1 MTKNNTDLFQNAIE
15 LYLTW
20 LELDKGLSK
29 NTVKS
34 YHYDI
39 SQFLKFIF
47 KKKLKN
53 WESVQCGHFD
63 AWLNQLGAEGLSKQS
78 QSRKFTS
85 IRSFSIFLYNEC
97 IIKKNFSEL
106 SYRPKLDKKLPI
118 TLEINEI
125 TKLINVAKSGK
136 IYGPRDYCI
145 IELMYSAGLRVS
157 ELCFLK
163 IEHLNI
169 KEGIIR
175 VFGKG
180 SKERIV
186 PLGINAK
193 QALDTYL
200 VCSRPS
206 FVNTNTDTTVFLS
219 RLGKGLSR
227 KTIWYMIK
235 RYSEKALIKK
245 IINPHTMRHSFATHL
260 LEGGAD
266 LRSIQDLLGHA
277 DISTT
282 QIYTNMQKTRLQ
294 EEHSINHP
302 RKLKG
307 NGLP

>member
-34 YHYDI
+34 YHSDI
-39 SQFLKFIF
+39 SQFLKFLF

-53 WESVQCGHFD
+53 WDSVQSSHFD

-85 IRSFSIFLYNEC
+85 IRSFSKFLLSER
-97 IIKKNFSEL
+97 IIKKDFSEL

-118 TLEINEI
+118 TLEINEM
-125 TKLINVAKSGK
+125 TQLINVAKSDT
-136 IYGPRDYCI
+136 IYGLRDYCI

-163 IEHLNI
+163 IEHMNI
-169 KEGIIR
+169 EDGILR

-186 PLGINAK
+186 PLGENAK
-193 QALDTYL
+193 RALDAYL
-200 VCSRPS
+200 VRSRPS
-206 FVNTNTDTTVFLS
+206 FVNTNTDTTIFLS
-219 RLGKGLSR
+219 RMGRALSR

-245 IINPHTMRHSFATHL
+245 AIKPHTMRHSFATHL

-282 QIYTNMQKTRLQ
+282 QIYTNMQKARLQ
-294 EEHSINHP
+294 EEHSAHHP
-302 RKLKG
+302 R
-307 NGLP
+307 N

>member
-29 NTVKS
+29 NTVKG
-34 YHYDI
+34 YHSDI
-39 SQFLKFIF
+39 SQFLKFLF

-53 WESVQCGHFD
+53 WDSVQSSHFD

-85 IRSFSIFLYNEC
+85 IRSFSKFLLSER
-97 IIKKNFSEL
+97 IIKKDFSEL

-118 TLEINEI
+118 TLEINEM
-125 TKLINVAKSGK
+125 TQLINVAKSDT
-136 IYGPRDYCI
+136 IYGLRDYCI

-163 IEHLNI
+163 IEHMNI
-169 KEGIIR
+169 EDGILR

-186 PLGINAK
+186 PLGENAK
-193 QALDTYL
+193 RALDAYL
-200 VCSRPS
+200 VRSRPS
-206 FVNTNTDTTVFLS
+206 FMNTNTDTTIFLS
-219 RLGKGLSR
+219 RMGKGLSR

-245 IINPHTMRHSFATHL
+245 AIKPHTMRHSFATHL

-266 LRSIQDLLGHA
+266 LRSIQDLLGHT

-282 QIYTNMQKTRLQ
+282 QIYTNMQKL
-294 EEHSINHP
+294 
-302 RKLKG
+302 
-307 NGLP
+307 

>member
-34 YHYDI
+34 YHSDI
-39 SQFLKFIF
+39 SQFLKFLF

-53 WESVQCGHFD
+53 WDSVQSSHFD

-85 IRSFSIFLYNEC
+85 IRSFSKFLLSER
-97 IIKKNFSEL
+97 IIKKDFSEL

-118 TLEINEI
+118 TLEINEM
-125 TKLINVAKSGK
+125 TQLINVAKSDT
-136 IYGPRDYCI
+136 IYGLRDYCI

-163 IEHLNI
+163 IEHMNI
-169 KEGIIR
+169 EDGILR

-186 PLGINAK
+186 PLGENAK
-193 QALDTYL
+193 RALDAYL
-200 VCSRPS
+200 VRSRPS
-206 FVNTNTDTTVFLS
+206 FVNTNTDTTIFLS
-219 RLGKGLSR
+219 RMGKGLSR

-245 IINPHTMRHSFATHL
+245 AIKPHTMRHSFATHL

-282 QIYTNMQKTRLQ
+282 QIYTNMQKARLQ
-294 EEHSINHP
+294 EEHSVHHP
-302 RKLKG
+302 R
-307 NGLP
+307 N

>member
-34 YHYDI
+34 YHSDI
-39 SQFLKFIF
+39 SQFLKFLF

-53 WESVQCGHFD
+53 WDSVQSSHFD

-85 IRSFSIFLYNEC
+85 IRSFSKFLLSER
-97 IIKKNFSEL
+97 IIKKDFSEL
-106 SYRPKLDKKLPI
+106 SYRPILDKKLPI
-118 TLEINEI
+118 TLEINEM
-125 TKLINVAKSGK
+125 TQLINVAKSDT
-136 IYGPRDYCI
+136 IYGLRDYCI

-163 IEHLNI
+163 IEHMNI
-169 KEGIIR
+169 EDGILR

-186 PLGINAK
+186 PLGENAK
-193 QALDTYL
+193 RALDAYL
-200 VCSRPS
+200 VRSRPS
-206 FVNTNTDTTVFLS
+206 FVNTNTDTTIFLS
-219 RLGKGLSR
+219 RMGKGLSR

-245 IINPHTMRHSFATHL
+245 AIKPHTMRHSFATHL

-282 QIYTNMQKTRLQ
+282 QIYTNMQKARLQ
-294 EEHSINHP
+294 EEHSIHHP
-302 RKLKG
+302 R
-307 NGLP
+307 N

>member
-34 YHYDI
+34 YHSDI
-39 SQFLKFIF
+39 SQFLKFLF

-53 WESVQCGHFD
+53 WDSVQSSHFD

-85 IRSFSIFLYNEC
+85 IRSFSKFLLSER
-97 IIKKNFSEL
+97 IIKKDFSEL

-118 TLEINEI
+118 TLEINEM
-125 TKLINVAKSGK
+125 TQLINVAKSDT
-136 IYGPRDYCI
+136 IYGLRDYCI

-163 IEHLNI
+163 IEHMNI
-169 KEGIIR
+169 EDGILR

-186 PLGINAK
+186 PLGENAK
-193 QALDTYL
+193 RALDAYL
-200 VCSRPS
+200 VRSRPS
-206 FVNTNTDTTVFLS
+206 FVNTNTDTTIFLS
-219 RLGKGLSR
+219 RMGKALSR

-245 IINPHTMRHSFATHL
+245 AIKPHTMRHSFATHL

-282 QIYTNMQKTRLQ
+282 QIYTNMLKARLQ
-294 EEHSINHP
+294 EEHSIHHP
-302 RKLKG
+302 R
-307 NGLP
+307 N

>member
-34 YHYDI
+34 YHSDI
-39 SQFLKFIF
+39 SQFLKFLF

-53 WESVQCGHFD
+53 WDSVQSSHFD

-85 IRSFSIFLYNEC
+85 IRSFSKFLLSER
-97 IIKKNFSEL
+97 IIKKDFSEL
-106 SYRPKLDKKLPI
+106 SYRPILDKKLPI
-118 TLEINEI
+118 TLEINEM
-125 TKLINVAKSGK
+125 TQLINVAKSDT
-136 IYGPRDYCI
+136 IYGLRDYCI

-163 IEHLNI
+163 IEHMNI
-169 KEGIIR
+169 EDGILR

-186 PLGINAK
+186 PLGENAK
-193 QALDTYL
+193 RALDAYL
-200 VCSRPS
+200 VRSRPS
-206 FVNTNTDTTVFLS
+206 FVNTNTDTTIFLS
-219 RLGKGLSR
+219 RMGKALSR

-245 IINPHTMRHSFATHL
+245 AIKPHTMRHSFATHL

-282 QIYTNMQKTRLQ
+282 QIYTNMQKARLQ
-294 EEHSINHP
+294 EEHSIHHP
-302 RKLKG
+302 R
-307 NGLP
+307 N

>member
-34 YHYDI
+34 YHSDI
-39 SQFLKFIF
+39 SQFLKFLF

-53 WESVQCGHFD
+53 WDSVQSSHFD

-85 IRSFSIFLYNEC
+85 IRSFSKFLLSER
-97 IIKKNFSEL
+97 IIKKDFSEL
-106 SYRPKLDKKLPI
+106 SYRPKLDMKLPI
-118 TLEINEI
+118 TLEINEM
-125 TKLINVAKSGK
+125 TQLINVAKSDT
-136 IYGPRDYCI
+136 IYGLRDYCI

-163 IEHLNI
+163 IEHMNI
-169 KEGIIR
+169 EDGILR

-186 PLGINAK
+186 PLGENAK
-193 QALDTYL
+193 RALDAYL
-200 VCSRPS
+200 VRSRPS
-206 FVNTNTDTTVFLS
+206 FVNTNTDTTIFLS
-219 RLGKGLSR
+219 RMGKGLSR

-245 IINPHTMRHSFATHL
+245 AIKPHTMRHSFATHL

-282 QIYTNMQKTRLQ
+282 QIYTNMQKARLQ
-294 EEHSINHP
+294 EEHSIHHP
-302 RKLKG
+302 R
-307 NGLP
+307 N

>member
-34 YHYDI
+34 YHSDI
-39 SQFLKFIF
+39 SQFLKFLF

-53 WESVQCGHFD
+53 WDSVQSNHFD

-85 IRSFSIFLYNEC
+85 IRSFSKFLLSER
-97 IIKKNFSEL
+97 IIKKDFSEL

-118 TLEINEI
+118 TLEINEM
-125 TKLINVAKSGK
+125 TQLINVAKSDT
-136 IYGPRDYCI
+136 IYGLRDYCI

-163 IEHLNI
+163 IEHMNI
-169 KEGIIR
+169 EDGILR

-186 PLGINAK
+186 PLGENAK
-193 QALDTYL
+193 RALDAYL
-200 VCSRPS
+200 VRSRPS
-206 FVNTNTDTTVFLS
+206 FVNTNTDTTIFLS
-219 RLGKGLSR
+219 RMGKGLSR

-245 IINPHTMRHSFATHL
+245 AIKPHTMRHSFATHL

-282 QIYTNMQKTRLQ
+282 QIYTNMQKARLQ
-294 EEHSINHP
+294 EEHSIHHP
-302 RKLKG
+302 R
-307 NGLP
+307 N

>member
-34 YHYDI
+34 YHSDI
-39 SQFLKFIF
+39 SQFLKFLF

-53 WESVQCGHFD
+53 WDSVQSSHFD

-85 IRSFSIFLYNEC
+85 IRSFSKFLLSER
-97 IIKKNFSEL
+97 IIKKDFSEL

-118 TLEINEI
+118 TLEINEMI
-125 TKLINVAKSGK
+125 QLINAAKADT
-136 IYGPRDYCI
+136 IYGLRDYCI

-163 IEHLNI
+163 IEHMNI
-169 KEGIIR
+169 EDGILR

-186 PLGINAK
+186 PLGENAK
-193 QALDTYL
+193 RALDAYL
-200 VCSRPS
+200 VRSRPS
-206 FVNTNTDTTVFLS
+206 FVNTNTDTTIFLS
-219 RLGKGLSR
+219 RMGKGLSR

-235 RYSEKALIKK
+235 RYSKKALIKK
-245 IINPHTMRHSFATHL
+245 AIKPHTMRHSFATHL

-282 QIYTNMQKTRLQ
+282 QIYTNMQKARLQ
-294 EEHSINHP
+294 EEHSVHHP
-302 RKLKG
+302 R
-307 NGLP
+307 N

>member
-1 MTKNNTDLFQNAIE
+1 LSKNTTDLFQNAIE

-29 NTVKS
+29 HTVKS
-34 YHYDI
+34 YHSDI
-39 SQFLKFIF
+39 SQFLKFIVSRQI
-47 KKKLKN
+47 KS
-53 WESVQCGHFD
+53 WDSVENTHFD
-63 AWLNQLGAEGLSKQS
+63 AWLNELGAKQLSKQS

-85 IRSFSIFLYNEC
+85 IRSFCKFLIAER
-97 IIKKNFSEL
+97 IINKDFSEL
-106 SYRPKLDKKLPI
+106 SYRPKLDKKLPLS
-118 TLEINEI
+118 LEVAEMNQ
-125 TKLINVAKSGK
+125 LINAAKSDTT
-136 IYGPRDYCI
+136 YGLRDYCI

-163 IEHLNI
+163 IEHINI
-169 KEGIIR
+169 EAGILR

-186 PLGINAK
+186 PLGGNASK
-193 QALDTYL
+193 ALDAYL
-200 VCSRPS
+200 VRSRPS
-206 FVNTNTDTTVFLS
+206 FVNANTDTALFLS

-227 KTIWYMIK
+227 KTIWHMIK

-245 IINPHTMRHSFATHL
+245 VIKPHTLRHSFATHL

-282 QIYTNMQKTRLQ
+282 QIYTSMQKARLQ
-294 EEHSINHP
+294 EEHAIHHP
-302 RKLKG
+302 RK
-307 NGLP
+307 

>member
-34 YHYDI
+34 YHSDI
-39 SQFLKFIF
+39 SQFLKFLF

-53 WESVQCGHFD
+53 WDSVQSSHFD

-85 IRSFSIFLYNEC
+85 IRSFSKFLLSER
-97 IIKKNFSEL
+97 IIKKDFSEL
-106 SYRPKLDKKLPI
+106 SYRPILDKKLPI
-118 TLEINEI
+118 TLEINEM
-125 TKLINVAKSGK
+125 TQLINVAKSDT
-136 IYGPRDYCI
+136 IYGLRDYCI

-163 IEHLNI
+163 IEHMNI
-169 KEGIIR
+169 EDRILR

-186 PLGINAK
+186 PLGENAK
-193 QALDTYL
+193 RALDAYL
-200 VCSRPS
+200 VRSRPS
-206 FVNTNTDTTVFLS
+206 FVNTNTDTTIFLS
-219 RLGKGLSR
+219 RMGKALSR

-245 IINPHTMRHSFATHL
+245 AIKPHTMRHSFATHL

-282 QIYTNMQKTRLQ
+282 QIYTNMQKARLQ
-294 EEHSINHP
+294 EEHSIHHP
-302 RKLKG
+302 R
-307 NGLP
+307 N

>member
-34 YHYDI
+34 YHSDI
-39 SQFLKFIF
+39 SQFLKFLF

-53 WESVQCGHFD
+53 WDSVQSSHFD
-63 AWLNQLGAEGLSKQS
+63 AWLNQLGAERLSKQS

-85 IRSFSIFLYNEC
+85 IRSFSKFLLSER
-97 IIKKNFSEL
+97 IIKKDFSEL

-118 TLEINEI
+118 TLEINEM
-125 TKLINVAKSGK
+125 TQLINVAKSDT
-136 IYGPRDYCI
+136 IYGLRDYCI

-163 IEHLNI
+163 IEHMNI
-169 KEGIIR
+169 EDGILR

-186 PLGINAK
+186 PLGENAK
-193 QALDTYL
+193 RALDAYL
-200 VCSRPS
+200 VRSRPS
-206 FVNTNTDTTVFLS
+206 FVNTNTDTTIFLS
-219 RLGKGLSR
+219 RMGRALSR

-245 IINPHTMRHSFATHL
+245 AIKPHTMRHSFATHL

-282 QIYTNMQKTRLQ
+282 QIYTNMQKARLQ
-294 EEHSINHP
+294 EEHSIHHP
-302 RKLKG
+302 R
-307 NGLP
+307 N

>member
-1 MTKNNTDLFQNAIE
+1 MTENNTDLFQNAIE

-34 YHYDI
+34 YHSDI
-39 SQFLKFIF
+39 SQFLKFLF
-47 KKKLKN
+47 KKKLNN
-53 WESVQCGHFD
+53 WDSAQNSHFD

-85 IRSFSIFLYNEC
+85 IRSFSKFLLSER
-97 IIKKNFSEL
+97 IIKKDFSEL

-118 TLEINEI
+118 TLEINEMI
-125 TKLINVAKSGK
+125 QLINAAKSDT
-136 IYGPRDYCI
+136 IYGLRDYCI

-163 IEHLNI
+163 IEHMNI
-169 KEGIIR
+169 EDGILR

-186 PLGINAK
+186 PLGENAK
-193 QALDTYL
+193 RALDAYL
-200 VCSRPS
+200 VRSRPS
-206 FVNTNTDTTVFLS
+206 FVNTDTDTTIFLS
-219 RLGKGLSR
+219 RMGKGLSR

-235 RYSEKALIKK
+235 RYSKKALIKK
-245 IINPHTMRHSFATHL
+245 AIKPHTMRHSFATHL

-282 QIYTNMQKTRLQ
+282 QIYTNMQKARLQ
-294 EEHSINHP
+294 EEHSIHHP
-302 RKLKG
+302 R
-307 NGLP
+307 N

>member
-34 YHYDI
+34 YHSDI
-39 SQFLKFIF
+39 SQFLKFLF

-53 WESVQCGHFD
+53 WDSVQSSHFD

-85 IRSFSIFLYNEC
+85 IRSFSKFLLSER
-97 IIKKNFSEL
+97 IIKKDFSEL

-118 TLEINEI
+118 TLEINEM
-125 TKLINVAKSGK
+125 TQLINVAKSDT
-136 IYGPRDYCI
+136 IYGLRDYCI

-163 IEHLNI
+163 IEHMNI
-169 KEGIIR
+169 EDGILR

-186 PLGINAK
+186 PLGENAK
-193 QALDTYL
+193 RALDAYL
-200 VCSRPS
+200 VRSRPS
-206 FVNTNTDTTVFLS
+206 FVNTNTDTTIFLS
-219 RLGKGLSR
+219 RMGKALSR

-245 IINPHTMRHSFATHL
+245 AIKPHTMRHSFATHL

-282 QIYTNMQKTRLQ
+282 QIYTNMQKARLQ
-294 EEHSINHP
+294 EEHSIHHP
-302 RKLKG
+302 R
-307 NGLP
+307 N

>member
-34 YHYDI
+34 YHSDI
-39 SQFLKFIF
+39 SQFLKFLF

-53 WESVQCGHFD
+53 WDSVQSSHFD
-63 AWLNQLGAEGLSKQS
+63 AWLNQLGAERLSKQS

-85 IRSFSIFLYNEC
+85 IRSFSKFLLSER
-97 IIKKNFSEL
+97 IIKKDFSEL

-118 TLEINEI
+118 TLEINEM
-125 TKLINVAKSGK
+125 TQLINVAKSDT
-136 IYGPRDYCI
+136 IYGLRDYCI

-163 IEHLNI
+163 IEHMNI
-169 KEGIIR
+169 EDGILR

-186 PLGINAK
+186 PLGENAK
-193 QALDTYL
+193 RALDAYL
-200 VCSRPS
+200 VRSRPS
-206 FVNTNTDTTVFLS
+206 FVNTNTDTTIFLS
-219 RLGKGLSR
+219 RMGRALSR

-245 IINPHTMRHSFATHL
+245 AIKPHTMRHSFATHL

-282 QIYTNMQKTRLQ
+282 QIYTNMQKARLQ
-294 EEHSINHP
+294 EEHTIHHP
-302 RKLKG
+302 R
-307 NGLP
+307 N

>member
-34 YHYDI
+34 YHSDI
-39 SQFLKFIF
+39 SQFLKFLF

-53 WESVQCGHFD
+53 WDSVQSSHFD

-85 IRSFSIFLYNEC
+85 IRSFSKFLLSER
-97 IIKKNFSEL
+97 IIKKDFSEL

-118 TLEINEI
+118 TLEINEM
-125 TKLINVAKSGK
+125 TQLINVAKSDT
-136 IYGPRDYCI
+136 IYGLRDYCI

-163 IEHLNI
+163 IEHMNI
-169 KEGIIR
+169 EDGILR

-186 PLGINAK
+186 PLGENAK
-193 QALDTYL
+193 RALDAYL
-200 VCSRPS
+200 VRSRPS
-206 FVNTNTDTTVFLS
+206 FVNTNTDTTIFLS
-219 RLGKGLSR
+219 RMGKGLSR

-245 IINPHTMRHSFATHL
+245 AIKPHTMRHSFATHL

-282 QIYTNMQKTRLQ
+282 QIYTNMRKARLQ
-294 EEHSINHP
+294 EEHSIHHP
-302 RKLKG
+302 R
-307 NGLP
+307 N

>member
-1 MTKNNTDLFQNAIE
+1 MTENNTDLFQNAIE

-34 YHYDI
+34 YHSDI
-39 SQFLKFIF
+39 SQFLKFLF

-53 WESVQCGHFD
+53 WDSVQSSHFD
-63 AWLNQLGAEGLSKQS
+63 AWLNQFGAEGLSKQS

-85 IRSFSIFLYNEC
+85 IRSFSKFLLNER
-97 IIKKNFSEL
+97 IIKKDFSEL

-118 TLEINEI
+118 TLEINEM
-125 TKLINVAKSGK
+125 TQLINVAKSDT
-136 IYGPRDYCI
+136 IYGLRDYCI

-163 IEHLNI
+163 IEHMNI
-169 KEGIIR
+169 EDGILR

-186 PLGINAK
+186 PLGENAK
-193 QALDTYL
+193 RALDAYL
-200 VCSRPS
+200 VRSRPS
-206 FVNTNTDTTVFLS
+206 FVNTNTDTTIFLS
-219 RLGKGLSR
+219 RMGKGLSR

-245 IINPHTMRHSFATHL
+245 AIKPHTMRHSFATHL

-282 QIYTNMQKTRLQ
+282 QIYTNMQKARLQ
-294 EEHSINHP
+294 EEHSIHHP
-302 RKLKG
+302 R
-307 NGLP
+307 N

>member
-1 MTKNNTDLFQNAIE
+1 LTKNNTDLFQNAIE

-34 YHYDI
+34 YHSDI
-39 SQFLKFIF
+39 SQFLKFLF

-53 WESVQCGHFD
+53 WDSVQSSHFD

-85 IRSFSIFLYNEC
+85 IRSFSKFLLSER
-97 IIKKNFSEL
+97 IIKKDFSEL

-118 TLEINEI
+118 TLEINEM
-125 TKLINVAKSGK
+125 TQLINVAKSDT
-136 IYGPRDYCI
+136 IYGLRDYCI

-163 IEHLNI
+163 IEHMNI
-169 KEGIIR
+169 EDGILR

-186 PLGINAK
+186 PLGENAK
-193 QALDTYL
+193 RALDAYL
-200 VCSRPS
+200 VRSRPS
-206 FVNTNTDTTVFLS
+206 FVNTNTDTTIFLS
-219 RLGKGLSR
+219 RMGKALSR

-245 IINPHTMRHSFATHL
+245 AIKPHTMRHSFATHL

-282 QIYTNMQKTRLQ
+282 QIYTNMQKARLQ
-294 EEHSINHP
+294 EEHSVHHP
-302 RKLKG
+302 R
-307 NGLP
+307 N

>member
-1 MTKNNTDLFQNAIE
+1 LTKNNTDLFQNAIE

-34 YHYDI
+34 YHSDI
-39 SQFLKFIF
+39 SQFLKFLF

-53 WESVQCGHFD
+53 WDSVQSSHFD

-85 IRSFSIFLYNEC
+85 IRSFSKFLLSER
-97 IIKKNFSEL
+97 IIKKDFSEL

-118 TLEINEI
+118 TLEINEM
-125 TKLINVAKSGK
+125 TQLINVAKSDT
-136 IYGPRDYCI
+136 IYGLRDYCI

-163 IEHLNI
+163 IEHMNI
-169 KEGIIR
+169 EDGILR

-186 PLGINAK
+186 PLGENAK
-193 QALDTYL
+193 RALDAYL
-200 VCSRPS
+200 VRSRPS
-206 FVNTNTDTTVFLS
+206 FVNTNTDTTIFLS
-219 RLGKGLSR
+219 RMGKGLSR

-245 IINPHTMRHSFATHL
+245 AIKPHTMRHSFATHL

-282 QIYTNMQKTRLQ
+282 QIYTNMQKARLQ
-294 EEHSINHP
+294 EEHSVHHP
-302 RKLKG
+302 R
-307 NGLP
+307 N

>member
-34 YHYDI
+34 YHSDI
-39 SQFLKFIF
+39 SQFLKFLF

-53 WESVQCGHFD
+53 WDSIQSSHFD
-63 AWLNQLGAEGLSKQS
+63 AWLNQLGAERLSKQS

-85 IRSFSIFLYNEC
+85 IRSFSKFLLSER
-97 IIKKNFSEL
+97 IIKKDFSEL

-118 TLEINEI
+118 TLEINEM
-125 TKLINVAKSGK
+125 TQLINVAKSDT
-136 IYGPRDYCI
+136 IYGLRDYCI

-163 IEHLNI
+163 IEHMNI
-169 KEGIIR
+169 EDGILR

-186 PLGINAK
+186 PLGENAK
-193 QALDTYL
+193 RALDAYL
-200 VCSRPS
+200 VRSRPS
-206 FVNTNTDTTVFLS
+206 FVNTNTDTTIFLS
-219 RLGKGLSR
+219 RMGKGLSR

-245 IINPHTMRHSFATHL
+245 AIKPHTMRHSFATHL

-282 QIYTNMQKTRLQ
+282 QIYTNMQKARLQ
-294 EEHSINHP
+294 EEHSIHHP
-302 RKLKG
+302 R
-307 NGLP
+307 N

>member
-34 YHYDI
+34 YHSDI
-39 SQFLKFIF
+39 SQFLKFLF

-53 WESVQCGHFD
+53 WDSVQSSHFD
-63 AWLNQLGAEGLSKQS
+63 AWLNQLGAERLSKQS

-85 IRSFSIFLYNEC
+85 IRSFSKFLLSER
-97 IIKKNFSEL
+97 IIKKDFSEL
-106 SYRPKLDKKLPI
+106 SYRPILDKKLPI
-118 TLEINEI
+118 TLEINEM
-125 TKLINVAKSGK
+125 TQLINVAKSDT
-136 IYGPRDYCI
+136 IYGLRDYCI

-163 IEHLNI
+163 IEHMNI
-169 KEGIIR
+169 EDGILR

-186 PLGINAK
+186 PLGENAK
-193 QALDTYL
+193 RALDAYL
-200 VCSRPS
+200 VRSRPS
-206 FVNTNTDTTVFLS
+206 FVNTNTDTTIFLS
-219 RLGKGLSR
+219 RMGKGLSR

-245 IINPHTMRHSFATHL
+245 AIKPHTMRHSFATHL

-282 QIYTNMQKTRLQ
+282 QIYTNMQKARLQ
-294 EEHSINHP
+294 EEHSIHHP
-302 RKLKG
+302 R
-307 NGLP
+307 N

>member
-1 MTKNNTDLFQNAIE
+1 LTKNNTDLFQNAIE

-34 YHYDI
+34 YHSDI
-39 SQFLKFIF
+39 SQFLKFLF
-47 KKKLKN
+47 KKKIKN
-53 WESVQCGHFD
+53 WDSVQSSHFD
-63 AWLNQLGAEGLSKQS
+63 SWLNQLGAEGLSKQS

-85 IRSFSIFLYNEC
+85 IRSFSKFLLSER
-97 IIKKNFSEL
+97 IIKKDFSEL

-118 TLEINEI
+118 TLEINEM
-125 TKLINVAKSGK
+125 TQLINVAKSDT
-136 IYGPRDYCI
+136 IYGLRDYCI

-163 IEHLNI
+163 IEHMNI
-169 KEGIIR
+169 EDGILR

-186 PLGINAK
+186 PLGENAK
-193 QALDTYL
+193 RALDAYL
-200 VCSRPS
+200 VRSRPS
-206 FVNTNTDTTVFLS
+206 FMNTNTDTTIFLS
-219 RLGKGLSR
+219 RMGKGLSR

-245 IINPHTMRHSFATHL
+245 AIKPHTMRHSFATHL

-282 QIYTNMQKTRLQ
+282 QIYTNMLKARLQ
-294 EEHSINHP
+294 EEHSIHHP
-302 RKLKG
+302 R
-307 NGLP
+307 N

>member
-34 YHYDI
+34 YHSDI
-39 SQFLKFIF
+39 SQFLKFLF

-53 WESVQCGHFD
+53 WDSVQSSHFD

-85 IRSFSIFLYNEC
+85 IRSFSKFLLSER
-97 IIKKNFSEL
+97 IIKKDFSEL

-118 TLEINEI
+118 TLEINEM
-125 TKLINVAKSGK
+125 TQLINVAKSDT
-136 IYGPRDYCI
+136 IYGLRDYCI

-163 IEHLNI
+163 IEHMNI
-169 KEGIIR
+169 EDGILR

-186 PLGINAK
+186 PLGENAK
-193 QALDTYL
+193 RALDAYL
-200 VCSRPS
+200 VRSRPS
-206 FVNTNTDTTVFLS
+206 FVNTNTDTTIFLS
-219 RLGKGLSR
+219 RMGRGLSR

-245 IINPHTMRHSFATHL
+245 AIKPHTMRHSFATHL

-282 QIYTNMQKTRLQ
+282 QIYTNMQKARLQ
-294 EEHSINHP
+294 EEHFIHHP
-302 RKLKG
+302 R
-307 NGLP
+307 N